1 MNLFPLIKSVGVY
14 LQPEQITVVPLSAWV
29 MDYYMLRKTMEKVRF
44 LASLT
49 FDLSD
54 KASAIKKCPALTLK
68 DERRNIMREET
79 SVENGD

>member
-1 MNLFPLIKSVGVY
+1 
-14 LQPEQITVVPLSAWV
+14 
-29 MDYYMLRKTMEKVRF
+29 MLRKTMEKVRF
-44 LASLT
+44 LASLA